1 VGTTRFTKF
10 PKWARTAG
18 TKQIGLSPYDNS
30 GFSIVKQKDSYL
42 LALAVYHDERHKHR
56 DELSFSWLEAG
67 SRIITDSGHYS
78 YRSEKAEG
86 RYATSTRAHNTLM
99 VDNEDFDLK
108 RPYGSGMR
116 ATGDKDGWYAII
128 GHNPLLARKQ
138 VAHERLWVYRPGQ
151 WLVVVD
157 RVGSP
162 KEHTHDRFFHFW
174 HERKVAL
181 SDDGLATVEFD
192 KGSVYARDFSSQKV
206 EAKLLENEKNPLQG
220 VMFTNGKKPRPN
232 AVLQLTGK
240 GDKVVYGMAFRVG
253 QELPKKMS
261 VSYDRNR
268 GYQVELGDDTMT
280 LRRAKDRVLF
290 NAKPLDEGK
299 PASSADPKAQPS
311 GGQAKK
317 PAPPA
322 AETPAAKPAAVKA
335 PAAKPSA
342 P

>member
-1 VGTTRFTKF
+1 
-10 PKWARTAG
+10 
-18 TKQIGLSPYDNS
+18 
-30 GFSIVKQKDSYL
+30 
-42 LALAVYHDERHKHR
+42 
-56 DELSFSWLEAG
+56 
-67 SRIITDSGHYS
+67 
-78 YRSEKAEG
+78 
-86 RYATSTRAHNTLM
+86 
-99 VDNEDFDLK
+99 
-108 RPYGSGMR
+108 
-116 ATGDKDGWYAII
+116 
-128 GHNPLLARKQ
+128 
-138 VAHERLWVYRPGQ
+138 
-151 WLVVVD
+151 
-157 RVGSP
+157 
-162 KEHTHDRFFHFW
+162 
-174 HERKVAL
+174 
-181 SDDGLATVEFD
+181 
-192 KGSVYARDFSSQKV
+192 
-206 EAKLLENEKNPLQG
+206 
-220 VMFTNGKKPRPN
+220 
-232 AVLQLTGK
+232 
-240 GDKVVYGMAFRVG
+240 MAFRVG